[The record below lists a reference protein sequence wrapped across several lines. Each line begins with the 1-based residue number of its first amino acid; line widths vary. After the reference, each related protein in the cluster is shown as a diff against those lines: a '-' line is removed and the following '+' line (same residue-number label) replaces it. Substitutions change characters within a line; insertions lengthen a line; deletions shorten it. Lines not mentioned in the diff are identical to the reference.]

1 MFPRLD
7 AKYIY
12 SPSPHPDAKDLD
24 LDMVTEPDM
33 LTEPDPDIKII
44 PYQTYR
50 KISSTPPPPA
60 NPETPKTTRPFR
72 RGEKRLA
79 TLTPIWHRNISQE
92 NLANVDTQLAILR
105 DLEKQPNAPF
115 LKSLVATKLKS
126 YTEQDAKKKFAPD
139 AGTTITVAETIAL
152 LVASEMRCYY
162 CQETAHF
169 FYETVREPKQW
180 TLERLNNEHPH
191 TKDNVVIACLQCN
204 LRRRCMNSER
214 YWKTK
219 RMTEVQKLG
228 EDLEELPGG
237 SV

>member
-1 MFPRLD
+1 MFPPLD
-7 AKYIY
+7 TKYIY
-12 SPSPHPDAKDLD
+12 GPSHTDTDTD
-24 LDMVTEPDM
+24 TDMVTEPDM
-33 LTEPDPDIKII
+33 DIKII

-50 KISSTPPPPA
+50 KISSTAPPPTT
-60 NPETPKTTRPFR
+60 PETPKTTRPFR

-105 DLEKQPNAPF
+105 DLENQPNAPF

-126 YTEQDAKKKFAPD
+126 YTDQDTKKKFAPD
-139 AGTTITVAETIAL
+139 AGKTITVPETIAL

-180 TLERLNNEHPH
+180 TLERLNNEYPH

-228 EDLEELPGG
+228 EER
-237 SV
+237 V

>member
-1 MFPRLD
+1 MFPSLD
-7 AKYIY
+7 TKYIY
-12 SPSPHPDAKDLD
+12 SPSHPDLELD
-24 LDMVTEPDM
+24 TDMVTEPD
-33 LTEPDPDIKII
+33 TDPDTDIKII

-50 KISSTPPPPA
+50 KISSTAPPPA
-60 NPETPKTTRPFR
+60 NPETPKTSRPFR

-105 DLEKQPNAPF
+105 DLEKQPNTPF

-139 AGTTITVAETIAL
+139 AGTTITVSETIAL

-180 TLERLNNEHPH
+180 TLERLNNEYPH

-219 RMTEVQKLG
+219 RMTEVHKLG
-228 EDLEELPGG
+228 EEEMPGG
-237 SV
+237 GV

>member
-7 AKYIY
+7 TKYIHG
-12 SPSPHPDAKDLD
+12 SDAKTSDTD
-24 LDMVTEPDM
+24 
-33 LTEPDPDIKII
+33 PDPDIKII

-50 KISSTPPPPA
+50 KISSTAPPPSA

-79 TLTPIWHRNISQE
+79 TMTPIWYRNISQE
-92 NLANVDTQLAILR
+92 NLANVNTQLAILR
-105 DLEKQPNAPF
+105 DLENQPNAPF

-126 YTEQDAKKKFAPD
+126 YTEQDTKKKFAHD
-139 AGTTITVAETIAL
+139 TGTTITVAETIDL

-180 TLERLNNEHPH
+180 TLERLNNEYPH

-214 YWKTK
+214 YRKTK
-219 RMTEVQKLG
+219 QMTEVQKLG
-228 EDLEELPGG
+228 EELPGEEEEMPG
-237 SV
+237 GTV

>member
-7 AKYIY
+7 TKNIHD
-12 SPSPHPDAKDLD
+12 PSPDAKSSE
-24 LDMVTEPDM
+24 TEPD
-33 LTEPDPDIKII
+33 TDIKII
-44 PYQTYR
+44 LYQTYR
-50 KISSTPPPPA
+50 KISSMAPPPA
-60 NPETPKTTRPFR
+60 NPETPKTSRPFR

-92 NLANVDTQLAILR
+92 NLANVDTQLATLR
-105 DLEKQPNAPF
+105 DLENQPNAPF

-139 AGTTITVAETIAL
+139 AGTTITVPETIAL

-180 TLERLNNEHPH
+180 TLERLNNEYPH

-228 EDLEELPGG
+228 EEEMPGG